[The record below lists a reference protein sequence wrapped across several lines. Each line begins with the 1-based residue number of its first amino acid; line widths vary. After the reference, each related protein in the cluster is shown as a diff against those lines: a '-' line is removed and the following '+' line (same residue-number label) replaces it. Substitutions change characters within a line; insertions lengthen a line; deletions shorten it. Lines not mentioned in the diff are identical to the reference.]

1 MKITQQHLKLIIK
14 EELERVIES
23 DDLEEGLWDALKG
36 GVAKVAD
43 DVKQYGTDVRKAGQ
57 KASKIADI
65 KKIKQEINS
74 LNTKQKQLTQQL
86 SALIDNDPELAGIA
100 AGAETKPQ
108 PPPPP
113 TPTPPIVK
121 TKKKLTRKP

>member
-1 MKITQQHLKLIIK
+1 MKLTQQYLKQVIK

-36 GVAKVAD
+36 GVAKVAG

-65 KKIKQEINS
+65 KKILLQRQS
-74 LNTKQKQLTQQL
+74 LEAKQKQLTQQL
-86 SALIDNDPELAGIA
+86 SALIGNDQELANIA
-100 AGAETKPQ
+100 TGAETKPQ

-113 TPTPPIVK
+113 IPTPPTVK
-121 TKKKLTRKP
+121 GKKKPAGKP